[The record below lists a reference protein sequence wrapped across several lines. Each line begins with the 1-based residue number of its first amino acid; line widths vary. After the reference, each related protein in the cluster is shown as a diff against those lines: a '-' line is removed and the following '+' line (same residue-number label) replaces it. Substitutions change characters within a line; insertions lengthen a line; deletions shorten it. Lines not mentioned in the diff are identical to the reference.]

1 MTKTTALDMAL
12 ELLTSKIT
20 VTPAEI
26 NAHVGKGNYASKYI
40 LYLKLAGHD
49 IKTNKNGRTVVNYT
63 YEGVNLNV
71 DTTVKPS
78 ERRVSKMLVASAP
91 VAPAPVAPAPVK
103 TKKAKA
109 KSVQKEV
116 FVPKVVDD
124 AEQAFGSTGA
134 VTSFTVDP
142 DWDND
147 VDDVRALLR

>member
-1 MTKTTALDMAL
+1 MTKTTALEKTL
-12 ELLTSKIT
+12 QLFISKNT

-26 NAHVGKGNYASKYI
+26 NHHVRKGNYASKYV

-49 IKTNKNGRTVVNYT
+49 IKTNKNGRTVLNYT

-78 ERRVSKMLVASAP
+78 ERRVSKMFVTPAP
-91 VAPAPVAPAPVK
+91 VAPAPVAPVK